1 MVDVESGKHS
11 VRIVRPG
18 FDEFRAELA
27 GVQAEERLAV
37 TWNRSAHER
46 PSPPELR
53 RLRAEFQKK
62 YQPFAEY
69 QKWAAEKD
77 LAKQS
82 DLLRF
87 LLAKLELEAGKLPSQ
102 SAEQWAACD
111 EAMRLAVTGQEF
123 VQAQKLLTG
132 AVGKALFSDA
142 ERQAWENQI
151 WEEALKSVRVD
162 SLADYLKLRKSDGR
176 VPTEQEQ
183 AVVVQR
189 LAEAAATGADY
200 AEIVARVQELQDQA
214 VLPKNAAVQARVAV
228 YIKAAEGKF
237 ANPWQALDLSERML
251 AAVPLVFESGSNE
264 APQQVDALV
273 DAVSVIRRQ
282 AFKEAGEVDEVR
294 LRMSRLT
301 ENIKLARD
309 WASQFARVRTAKE
322 TIAGGQGIAAEHKLV
337 AFWLLQLGQFPEALP
352 HLRDAGDE
360 ALARIARPL
369 PETAK
374 ELVLLADEVEQES
387 KKSKYS
393 RRQEDALRAYAR
405 YVRQTAL
412 DKKDSSLQPAERSE
426 LQKKLSAADTERSES
441 YNRRFPKEKWRNLT
455 DVASVDELRDRID
468 HTGNGPWT
476 LLEDGS
482 IATSG
487 KGTPHLELPIV
498 LEGSYGVRFVCRR
511 ISGDDVNVHLP
522 LGETSVL
529 LTLGGAKG
537 CSGFQLVD
545 GKGVADALNPARI
558 PHTDFPFDNGVP
570 VAVEIQVD
578 IMKAATQNAKLRKQT
593 EGQDWVTLKV
603 VVSGKKAPVI
613 RSVSLSRLSLRTTEG
628 SRRVTHRVGTL
639 DTRGSGLC
647 QTAGH
652 APMKTAYSGF
662 ESMVCFVCVCGE
674 ETIAATILPR
684 VLLTLVLT

>member
-1 MVDVESGKHS
+1 MT
-11 VRIVRPG
+11 P
-18 FDEFRAELA
+18 
-27 GVQAEERLAV
+27 
-37 TWNRSAHER
+37 RSR
-46 PSPPELR
+46 STR
-53 RLRAEFQKK
+53 WWTR
-62 YQPFAEY
+62 
-69 QKWAAEKD
+69 
-77 LAKQS
+77 S
-82 DLLRF
+82 
-87 LLAKLELEAGKLPSQ
+87 
-102 SAEQWAACD
+102 
-111 EAMRLAVTGQEF
+111 
-123 VQAQKLLTG
+123 
-132 AVGKALFSDA
+132 
-142 ERQAWENQI
+142 
-151 WEEALKSVRVD
+151 
-162 SLADYLKLRKSDGR
+162 
-176 VPTEQEQ
+176 
-183 AVVVQR
+183 
-189 LAEAAATGADY
+189 
-200 AEIVARVQELQDQA
+200 
-214 VLPKNAAVQARVAV
+214 
-228 YIKAAEGKF
+228 
-237 ANPWQALDLSERML
+237 
-251 AAVPLVFESGSNE
+251 
-264 APQQVDALV
+264 
-273 DAVSVIRRQ
+273 SVIRRQ

-294 LRMSRLT
+294 LRMWRLT
-301 ENIKLARD
+301 EDIKMVRD
-309 WASQFARVRTAKE
+309 WASQFARVRTAKKRSRTARE
-322 TIAGGQGIAAEHKLV
+322 PRPNTSSWHSGCSSWGNSPKRYPTCAM
-337 AFWLLQLGQFPEALP
+337 
-352 HLRDAGDE
+352 RSDE

-393 RRQEDALRAYAR
+393 RRQEEALRAYVR
-405 YVRQTAL
+405 YLRQTAL
-412 DKKDSSLQPAERSE
+412 DKKDSSLQPAERIE

-545 GKGVADALNPARI
+545 GKDVADALNPARI

-603 VVSGKKAPVI
+603 VVSGKKTPVV
-613 RSVSLSRLSLRTTEG
+613 RSVSLAASAFAPPKDLDVSSTALGLS
-628 SRRVTHRVGTL
+628 THAEAVYANLQVMHR
-639 DTRGSGLC
+639 
-647 QTAGH
+647 
-652 APMKTAYSGF
+652 
-662 ESMVCFVCVCGE
+662 
-674 ETIAATILPR
+674 
-684 VLLTLVLT
+684 